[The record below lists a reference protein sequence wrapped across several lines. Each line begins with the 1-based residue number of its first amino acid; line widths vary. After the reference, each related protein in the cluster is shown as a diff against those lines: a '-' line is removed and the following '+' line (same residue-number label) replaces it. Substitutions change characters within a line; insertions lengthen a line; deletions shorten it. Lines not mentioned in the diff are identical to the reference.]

1 LQRNRND
8 IWTLIAKYNDEKGK
22 EDKREEHLKQLEKAE
37 LNRKNFDDQ
46 MKEKRQRSVE
56 SALVER
62 DFVK

>member
-1 LQRNRND
+1 M
-8 IWTLIAKYNDEKGK
+8 
-22 EDKREEHLKQLEKAE
+22 KQLEKAE